1 MKVLIAGGLGFVG
14 TQLSIRFLESGHEVT
29 ILGHD
34 PTPKPYTPSAARYVS
49 ADTTVKGPWQ
59 KEVAI
64 HNLIINLVGASIF
77 GRWNAASKKLMYDSR
92 VLTTRN
98 VADAMVPSNESTLL
112 STSAVGYYG
121 FRNDEMLSEA
131 DAPGEDFLAKLSVDW
146 EAEARRAE
154 EKGARVV
161 ITRFGIVLGRNGGA
175 LQQMISTFE
184 KFVGGP
190 LGSGEQWFS
199 WIHMSDLL
207 DSIMFLVENTGIT
220 GPVNCCSPNPVRNK
234 ELAKE
239 LGKALRRPS
248 FISMPSFM
256 LRAILGEFASV
267 LLEGQRVIP
276 GVLQKHGFEFK
287 YPVLPGALASILR
300 GS

>member
-14 TQLSIRFLESGHEVT
+14 TQLSKRFLESGHEVT
-29 ILGHD
+29 ILGHA
-34 PTPKPYTPSAARYVS
+34 PNPKPYTPSAVRYVS
-49 ADTTVKGPWQ
+49 ADTTITGPWQ
-59 KEVAI
+59 EEVPI
-64 HNLIINLVGASIF
+64 HNLVMNLVGASIF
-77 GRWNAASKKLMYDSR
+77 GRWNTALKKLIYDSR

-98 VADAMVPSNESTLL
+98 LADAMLPSNESTLFN
-112 STSAVGYYG
+112 TSAVGYYG
-121 FRNDEMLSEA
+121 FRDDEMLYESSE
-131 DAPGEDFLAKLSVDW
+131 PGDDFLAKLCVDS

-161 ITRFGIVLGRNGGA
+161 ITRFGLVLERNGGA

-207 DSIMFLVENTGIT
+207 DAIMFLVQNVGIT

-234 ELAKE
+234 DLAKK
-239 LGKALRRPS
+239 LGKALGRPS
-248 FISMPSFM
+248 SISMPSFM

-267 LLEGQRVIP
+267 LLKGQRVIP
-276 GVLQKHGFEFK
+276 GVLQKNGFEFK
-287 YPVLPGALASILR
+287 YPELPGALASILR
-300 GS
+300 SS

>member
-14 TQLSIRFLESGHEVT
+14 SQLSKRFLETGHEVT
-29 ILGHD
+29 ILGHA
-34 PTPKPYTPSAARYVS
+34 PNPNPYTPSAARYVS
-49 ADTTVKGPWQ
+49 ADTTMAGPWQ
-59 KEVAI
+59 EEVPI
-64 HNLIINLVGASIF
+64 HNLVINLVGASIF
-77 GRWNAASKKLMYDSR
+77 GRWNAASKKLIYDSR

-98 VADAMVPSNESTLL
+98 VADAMAPSNESTLL
-112 STSAVGYYG
+112 NTSAVGYYG
-121 FRNDEMLSEA
+121 FRKDEMLYESSE
-131 DAPGEDFLAKLSVDW
+131 PGDNFLAKLCLDS

-161 ITRFGIVLGRNGGA
+161 ITRFGVVLERNGGA

-184 KFVGGP
+184 RFVGGP

-207 DSIMFLVENTGIT
+207 DAIMFMVENTGIA

-234 ELAKE
+234 DLAKE
-239 LGKALRRPS
+239 LGNVLRRPS
-248 FISMPSFM
+248 FLSMPGFM

-276 GVLQKHGFEFK
+276 GVLQTNGFEFK
-287 YPVLPGALASILR
+287 YPELPGALASILR
-300 GS
+300 NR

>member
-1 MKVLIAGGLGFVG
+1 M
-14 TQLSIRFLESGHEVT
+14 
-29 ILGHD
+29 
-34 PTPKPYTPSAARYVS
+34 
-49 ADTTVKGPWQ
+49 
-59 KEVAI
+59 
-64 HNLIINLVGASIF
+64 NLVGASIF
-77 GRWNAASKKLMYDSR
+77 GRWNTALKKLIYDSR

-98 VADAMVPSNESTLL
+98 LADAMLPTNESTLFN
-112 STSAVGYYG
+112 TSAVRYYG
-121 FRNDEMLSEA
+121 FRDDEMLHESSE
-131 DAPGEDFLAKLSVDW
+131 PGDDFLAKLCVDS
-146 EAEARRAE
+146 EAEAHRAE

-161 ITRFGIVLGRNGGA
+161 ITRFGLVLERNGGA

-207 DSIMFLVENTGIT
+207 DAIMFLVQNVGIT

-234 ELAKE
+234 DLAKE

-248 FISMPSFM
+248 SIATPGFV

-276 GVLQKHGFEFK
+276 GVLQKNGFEFK
-287 YPVLPGALASILR
+287 YPELPGALASILR
-300 GS
+300 SS